1 MAEYR
6 EIQGAAVQSL
16 ASNTGTIEG
25 QIWYD
30 NVNGAF
36 KLESV
41 ATSAAWSSGGNT
53 PVGTSQAAAAG
64 TYLAGIMFGG
74 NTPAAAPTL
83 STQSL
88 TYDGSAWTSTP
99 TLNTGRGG
107 IASANRGSQ
116 TSTLAF
122 QGNTDNGPTYA
133 SNVSEEWNGSTWT
146 AVNPLNTPS
155 SLAGGTGIVTAALCV
170 GGELAGP
177 AFGDSNRTEEYDGTC
192 WATQT
197 GRPAAIRNHSLFGLQ
212 NDAVSCMG
220 IPGASTTAQEYNG
233 STWAAGGV
241 NNTQRI
247 GHNDGTGSA
256 TAGLVAGGQT
266 PPTALTGATELYNG
280 TSWTSSPASLST
292 ARYSI
297 STFGTDQNAVS
308 ATGRNPTALTTV
320 EEWTGIGAATTQ
332 TLTTT

>member
-16 ASNTGTIEG
+16 ASSTGTIEG

-41 ATSAAWSSGGNT
+41 ATASSWASGAST
-53 PVGTSQAAAAG
+53 PVGTSQGAAAG

-74 NTPAAAPTL
+74 NTPAAPSPL

-88 TYDGSAWTSTP
+88 TYNGSSWTATSS
-99 TLNTGRGG
+99 LNTGRGG
-107 IASANRGSQ
+107 IASANRG
-116 TSTLAF
+116 TENSTLAF

-133 SNVSEEWNGSTWT
+133 SNLSEEWNGSTWA
-146 AVNPLNTPS
+146 AVNTVNTPS

-177 AFGDSNRTEEYDGTC
+177 AYGNSSRTEEYDGTC
-192 WATQT
+192 WAAQT
-197 GRPAAIRNHSLFGLQ
+197 GRPASIRNHSLFGPQ
-212 NDAVSCMG
+212 NDAISCMG
-220 IPGASTTAQEYNG
+220 IDYTTTAQEWSG
-233 STWAAGGV
+233 TAWTAGGV
-241 NNTQRI
+241 NNTARR
-247 GHNDGTGSA
+247 GTNDGTGSG
-256 TAGLVAGGQT
+256 TAGLVAGGQAPGSPAGIT
-266 PPTALTGATELYNG
+266 ATELYDG

-292 ARYSI
+292 GKFDCA
-297 STFGTDQNAVS
+297 TFGTDANAVS
-308 ATGRNPTALTTV
+308 ATGRTPTALTTV
-320 EEWTGIGAATTQ
+320 EEWTGIGAPTTQ